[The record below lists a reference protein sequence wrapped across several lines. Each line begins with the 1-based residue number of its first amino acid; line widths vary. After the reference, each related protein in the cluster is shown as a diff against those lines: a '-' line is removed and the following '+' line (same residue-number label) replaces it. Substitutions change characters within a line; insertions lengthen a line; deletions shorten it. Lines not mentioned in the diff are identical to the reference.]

1 MAQTTIQGSF
11 LGDATV
17 TGAKIGADFISA
29 QTALSSGLATADEL
43 IVSDAGV
50 IKKMAMSV
58 WAATTITFTNKSID
72 LGDNTLTGSVAEFN
86 TALQSESFATLGGT
100 ETLAAK
106 TLTTPTIASTGWTNA
121 THAHGANDTGGTLD
135 ASVLGAGTLPAAR
148 IGDDSIVEAKLDV
161 SNAPSNG
168 QFLQAQSG
176 EGGGLTWAAAGG
188 GTTVN
193 GTTDNAILTYINSSS
208 EFTAESELKYNGAGN
223 LYYSRAGT
231 VQFDMV
237 PTGGSSQAWAL
248 SARTDGTFRITNDT
262 DGSIDFKI
270 DGDGVIAKA
279 RQPGF
284 QVYLGSDSGTSQNG
298 DVDIVPFNSTS
309 GGRDQGGY
317 FNTTGSNETIRGITV
332 LPYQF
337 LAPVAGFYLL
347 TCFIAIAGQGS
358 GADRVEVRF
367 DVVPNGGSQV
377 SYNCR
382 VTTASLTTELRVPFS
397 MVVYVVADAQIRCMA
412 GTYGAANQQ
421 GTRKEGS
428 WFSGILL
435 G

>member
-1 MAQTTIQGSF
+1 MTNSAFTHEPTITVPSTTQTGALVRWGDTSGGSF
-11 LGDATV
+11 TAFANSTTGISSDGTHLTMLRQGLVKFEGASAVSVNLGVSGTV
-17 TGAKIGADFISA
+17 A
-29 QTALSSGLATADEL
+29 SSGYNIYLPLAAPGGNDKMLQSNNSGQLVWIDTP
-43 IVSDAGV
+43 AGGDF
-50 IKKMAMSV
+50 S
-58 WAATTITFTNKSID
+58 NG
-72 LGDNTLTGSVAEFN
+72 GDNGALVLGTNDANSLTLETNN
-86 TALQSESFATLGGT
+86 TARMV
-100 ETLAAK
+100 
-106 TLTTPTIASTGWTNA
+106 I
-121 THAHGANDTGGTLD
+121 
-135 ASVLGAGTLPAAR
+135 
-148 IGDDSIVEAKLDV
+148 
-161 SNAPSNG
+161 
-168 QFLQAQSG
+168 
-176 EGGGLTWAAAGG
+176 AAGG
-188 GTTVN
+188 EIT
-193 GTTDNAILTYINSSS
+193 L
-208 EFTAESELKYNGAGN
+208 
-223 LYYSRAGT
+223 
-231 VQFDMV
+231 
-237 PTGGSSQAWAL
+237 PT
-248 SARTDGTFRITNDT
+248 
-262 DGSIDFKI
+262 
-270 DGDGVIAKA
+270 
-279 RQPGF
+279 QPAF
-284 QVYLGSDSGTSQNG
+284 QVYLSSDSEPNQNG